1 MTELVA
7 SQVITTD
14 NPAAA
19 AAAAMA
25 APAVSAELA
34 DAARGLAEI
43 GASTV
48 MVGQVE
54 AAAETKRELRP
65 LDKNNPN

>member
-34 DAARGLAEI
+34 DAARGLA
-43 GASTV
+43 
-48 MVGQVE
+48 
-54 AAAETKRELRP
+54 
-65 LDKNNPN
+65 